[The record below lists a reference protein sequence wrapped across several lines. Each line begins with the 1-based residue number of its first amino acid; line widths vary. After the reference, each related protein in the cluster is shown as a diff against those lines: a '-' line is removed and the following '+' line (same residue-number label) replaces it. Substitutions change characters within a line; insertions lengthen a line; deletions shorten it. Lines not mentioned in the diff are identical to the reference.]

1 MPLTGNFQIVW
12 ESALE
17 NFFFYRTPLEGVRD
31 MFLAIITVFSDELS
45 QLTLIP
51 TVYM

>member
-1 MPLTGNFQIVW
+1 MGEQEIRP
-12 ESALE
+12 
-17 NFFFYRTPLEGVRD
+17 PLEGVRD

-51 TVYM
+51 AVYM